1 VSSEAKR
8 VTTENLTPRS
18 ARALVLMLVSLVLYT
33 AIDLGTKEWA
43 LNALSRE
50 RTGEQSPICKP
61 DERGYTTMQRLPTT
75 EQVVIP
81 GYFVFH
87 YAENCG
93 AAFGMLRT
101 APSWVRALVFG
112 AAALGAFIVLTLMF
126 RRGVGGNLFAAA
138 VPLIL
143 SGALGNLADRV
154 RHGFVVDFI
163 QVDPQWFQYPT
174 FNVADITI
182 TIGVALLLIDG
193 VKNPQ
198 SAPKAEEA
206 KPAA

>member
-1 VSSEAKR
+1 M
-8 VTTENLTPRS
+8 TTTSLVPRS
-18 ARALVLMLVSLVLYT
+18 GRALALMLVSLVLYT
-33 AIDLGTKEWA
+33 ALDLGTKEWA
-43 LNALSRE
+43 LGALSRE
-50 RTGEQSPICKP
+50 RTAEKP
-61 DERGYTTMQRLPTT
+61 AVCQPDARGYTTMQRLPTD

-101 APSWVRALVFG
+101 APSWLRALVFG
-112 AAALGAFIVLTLMF
+112 AAALGACIVLTMMF

-138 VPLIL
+138 VPMIL
-143 SGALGNLADRV
+143 AGAVGNLADRV

-163 QVDPQWFQYPT
+163 QVDPQWFNYPT
-174 FNVADITI
+174 FNVADCTI
-182 TIGVALLLIDG
+182 SIGVALLLIDG

-198 SAPKAEEA
+198 PSAKVEQANPTA
-206 KPAA
+206 